1 MARLGV
7 AAPAMTLTATSMSS
21 VLVLVLVLV
30 ASVSAQQSYMLDSFT
45 VAQRTISLSSA
56 GTISSVACTS
66 GGQSSSTLAG
76 GVRKLQITA
85 PSGTNVGN
93 SVQLGVFI
101 PTGQTSA
108 PNGVQSGNNNLLSPT
123 FQILYRLDGDSA
135 ACSQTSSSNKPI
147 SKQVNNLNINL
158 QRIGA
163 YAFAFTAL
171 GDVTPNAVTV
181 TLYSPTGVTLAQ
193 SNPISVVETGPIPL
207 FTLYTLNFSDS
218 TKWTSSSRFTGTVG
232 AVELSWP
239 EPANLQFAVK
249 LVEFLVNP
257 TTSIGAKVFV
267 DCGCDGFHAG
277 TGDKLQAGVTVTL
290 SIGGGGG
297 CKASTQTQKTSSS
310 GTVSFIGIPG
320 DCTYTLSVSGL
331 NLCSNSASSQSVPAG
346 GEANFAIQGT
356 ASSLVIPPS
365 TTVLCGSDTSPASTG
380 VATIASGTCA
390 GAAASFT
397 DTVTTPQC
405 TPGGS
410 IQVIQRAWSGAGS
423 TQTQTITV
431 TDRKEIS
438 VSSWQ
443 PNVIIP
449 CDASP
454 TSAPSPSF
462 ISCTAMRV
470 AVSTQTSNN
479 CTHAGP
485 CTAVTYKATDQC
497 GNTKSVTQFVVQ
509 DCPSSA
515 NCRFICD
522 DDPITPPTCS
532 IVDQGSLS
540 ITHPL
545 THSST
550 HSLDWLG
557 DWLGD

>member
-1 MARLGV
+1 MTVRLPLLLAVV
-7 AAPAMTLTATSMSS
+7 A
-21 VLVLVLVLV
+21 VLVVLSCAL
-30 ASVSAQQSYMLDSFT
+30 AQPSYVLDSFA
-45 VAQRTISLSSA
+45 VAQSTISLQEA
-56 GTISSVACTS
+56 GTISSVACTP
-66 GGQSSSTLAG
+66 GGKTSSTLAG
-76 GVRKLQITA
+76 GVRKLQLTA
-85 PSGTNVGN
+85 PAGTNVGQ

-101 PTGQTSA
+101 PTGQTTA
-108 PNGVQSGNNNLLSPT
+108 PNGVQSGNNNLQSPT
-123 FQILYRLDGDSA
+123 FQILSRLDGDSA

-147 SKQVNNLNINL
+147 SKQVNNLNTNL

-193 SNPISVVETGPIPL
+193 SNPIAVVETGQTPM
-207 FTLYTLNFSDS
+207 FTSYTLNFADL

-239 EPANLQFAVK
+239 EPANLQFAVN
-249 LVEFLVNP
+249 LVEFLIPP
-257 TTSIGAKVFV
+257 TSTVGATVFV
-267 DCGCDGFHAG
+267 DCGCNGVYTG
-277 TGDKLQAGVTVTL
+277 TGDKLQAGVLVTL
-290 SIGGGGG
+290 SISGAG
-297 CKASTQTQKTSSS
+297 CKASMQTQTTSSS
-310 GTVSFIGIPG
+310 GTVSFTGIPG
-320 DCTYTLSVSGL
+320 GCTYTLGVSGL
-331 NLCSNSASSQSVPAG
+331 NLCSNSPYSQTVPAG
-346 GEANFAIQGT
+346 GSASFAIQGT
-356 ASSLVIPPS
+356 ASSLSIPPS

-380 VATIASGTCA
+380 VATIVSGTCA

-397 DTVTTPQC
+397 DTVTTPRC
-405 TPGGS
+405 TAPGGS
-410 IQVIQRAWSGAGS
+410 IQVIQRAWRGAGS

-454 TSAPSPSF
+454 TSAPSPTF
-462 ISCTAMRV
+462 TSCTAVGV

-497 GNTKSVTQFVVQ
+497 GNTRSLTQFVVQ

-540 ITHPL
+540 ITHSL
-545 THSST
+545 I
-550 HSLDWLG
+550 HSLIHSLSRLAG
-557 DWLGD
+557 